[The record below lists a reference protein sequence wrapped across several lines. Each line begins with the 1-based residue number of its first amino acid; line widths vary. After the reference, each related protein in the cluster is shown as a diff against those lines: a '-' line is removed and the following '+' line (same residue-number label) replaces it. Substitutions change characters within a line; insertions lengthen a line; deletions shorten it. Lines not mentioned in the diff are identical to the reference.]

1 VVNAEEE
8 DDLLTEDELIL
19 KARSGDE
26 AAFKELVETHQDRI
40 FNTAIGFLHNREDA
54 EDIAQEVFMAVHQS
68 IGGFH
73 GTSKLSTWLY
83 RITVTKS
90 LDFLRRKKRKKRFA
104 VILRLGDLQDDKP
117 GYEPADFIHPGI
129 TFENQERA
137 AVLFKAIDRL
147 PDHQKTA
154 FTLCHVEGLSY
165 QETSEVM
172 RVSISSVESLLFR
185 ARQNLREYL
194 RAYYTHER

>member
-1 VVNAEEE
+1 MVNAEEE

>member
-1 VVNAEEE
+1 
-8 DDLLTEDELIL
+8 LTEDELIL

>member
-1 VVNAEEE
+1 MNAEEE